1 MAQVAQNPQLR
12 ARIEHALAYLRREWQ
27 SIPEL
32 AAEWDDEWDEHSRFV
47 FALDWPICEDS
58 LHQLREW
65 AKQDLLT
72 PEQHAQYDEL
82 LDLVA
87 RNRPTLG
94 RLLKSTE

>member
-12 ARIEHALAYLRREWQ
+12 ARIEHALASLHREWQ

-32 AAEWDDEWDEHSRFV
+32 AAEWDEWDEHSRFV

-65 AKQDLLT
+65 AEQDALT
-72 PEQHAQYDEL
+72 PEQRAQYDEL
-82 LDLVA
+82 LELVA
-87 RNRPTLG
+87 RNRPVLA
-94 RLLKSTE
+94 RLLDAAG